1 MLSLSK
7 EQAKKSTIL
16 VNDDIEI
23 AFLGILA
30 DVEKSVLKR
39 MNSTLSNDE
48 LRTIAAQVDILRNL
62 GTFKKAIID
71 GNRNS
76 ALS

>member
-16 VNDDIEI
+16 VNDDIEA

-39 MNSTLSNDE
+39 MNATLSNDE
-48 LRTIAAQVDILRNL
+48 LRAIAAQVDILRNL
-62 GTFKKAIID
+62 STFKKAIID